1 MTSYNGHLLRFQ
13 GCWHLKD
20 SKTLQE
26 RKEGNYCFHIYCVPH
41 EYGSCSFI
49 TEFDSGG
56 SMWKKCKG
64 ENFNSRMTH
73 KCLINV
79 LIIIHHRQEH
89 FFNLLYIYLI
99 YIYIFNRWQMFKFFF
114 FFFFLICKYSF
125 WTQPDTLERW
135 KDTGWQTASRGYWG
149 SCQDC
154 SALLIKVERHC

>member
-56 SMWKKCKG
+56 SMWKKWKG

-99 YIYIFNRWQMFKFFF
+99 YIY
-114 FFFFLICKYSF
+114 LIDDKCLSSSSSSSF
-125 WTQPDTLERW
+125 WFVNIPFEPNLTHLSDERTQDDRQQVEATEAAVR
-135 KDTGWQTASRGYWG
+135 TAVL
-149 SCQDC
+149 C
-154 SALLIKVERHC
+154 